1 MCISLTETILVQYLS
16 YKVSIMCISLT
27 ETILVQYLSYKV
39 SIMCIFNHMHKNGG
53 QSQFLYITEL
63 IYVP

>member
-39 SIMCIFNHMHKNGG
+39 SIMVY
-53 QSQFLYITEL
+53 QSNRDNLSTISQL
-63 IYVP
+63 